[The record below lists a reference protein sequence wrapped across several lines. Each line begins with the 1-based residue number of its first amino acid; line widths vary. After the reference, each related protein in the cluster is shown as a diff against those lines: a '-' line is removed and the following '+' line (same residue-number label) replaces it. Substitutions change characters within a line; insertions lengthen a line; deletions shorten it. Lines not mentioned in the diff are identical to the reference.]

1 MCNLYTK
8 FVKFFEICKQI
19 SDELVNEKRKIFRH
33 GPIPR
38 FSNWEVVDLNRAAEA
53 EDIDSETWL
62 FETANIKWDVLAGLI
77 RKTEN

>member
-33 GPIPR
+33 DPISR

-62 FETANIKWDVLAGLI
+62 FETANIKWDVPAGLI

>member
-1 MCNLYTK
+1 
-8 FVKFFEICKQI
+8 VKFFEICKQF
-19 SDELVNEKRKIFRH
+19 SDDLVNEKRKIFRH
-33 GPIPR
+33 SPIPR